1 MKDNKIIKIMNK
13 IFFNHSQKRLKS
25 GWRVLIFF
33 ILFFAIFALA
43 QIIIQNIIHVRI
55 IMILLSQLI
64 IPVIALGTLWLGG
77 RYLDHRKFKDYG
89 FTISRR
95 WWLDFTFGIIL
106 SFLLFCVVFLF
117 EKAMSWIDLVDYFQN
132 QREGY
137 FGTPFFILFIVLL
150 IFYIIV
156 GFYEEILF
164 RAYPITNLSEG
175 LNKGNSIAKKALIGA
190 YILSAIIFGLIQS
203 GISDVTILGV
213 INNILLGL
221 FFGLPYILSGE
232 LSMSIALHISW
243 NFVQG
248 LIFGFP
254 ISGVQNKISI
264 IAIEQGGPQLW
275 TGGAF
280 GPEGGL
286 LVSIVL
292 LVGCV
297 FILLWF
303 KLMKSPMSLITKMA
317 EYNSPNLLTKNIAS
331 KVNSI

>member
-1 MKDNKIIKIMNK
+1 MKK
-13 IFFNHSQKRLKS
+13 IFLNHSQKRLKS
-25 GWRVLIFF
+25 GWRILIFF
-33 ILFFAIFALA
+33 IFFFAIIALA
-43 QIIIQNIIHVRI
+43 SRIIQNLIPVRI
-55 IMILLSQLI
+55 ISSAISFLI
-64 IPVIALGTLWLGG
+64 IPAIALGTLWLGG

-89 FTISRR
+89 FNISRR
-95 WWLDFTFGIIL
+95 WVLDFTFGIIL
-106 SFLLFCVVFLF
+106 VLLLFCVVFF
-117 EKAMSWIDLVDYFQN
+117 IEKAMGWINLVDYFQN

-137 FGTPFFILFIVLL
+137 IGMPFVIPFIIGL

-190 YILSAIIFGLIQS
+190 YILSAIIFGLFHS
-203 GISDVTILGV
+203 GNSNVTILGV
-213 INNILLGL
+213 INIILLGL

-243 NFVQG
+243 NFIQG

-254 ISGVQNKISI
+254 VSGEQNNISI
-264 IAIEQGGPQLW
+264 ILTEQGGPQMW

-286 LVSIVL
+286 LVSILL

-297 FILLWF
+297 FIMLWF
-303 KLMKSPMSLITKMA
+303 KMMESPISLFTKMA
-317 EYNSPNLLTKNIAS
+317 EYTSPNHLTNDIAS
-331 KVNSI
+331 KDNSI